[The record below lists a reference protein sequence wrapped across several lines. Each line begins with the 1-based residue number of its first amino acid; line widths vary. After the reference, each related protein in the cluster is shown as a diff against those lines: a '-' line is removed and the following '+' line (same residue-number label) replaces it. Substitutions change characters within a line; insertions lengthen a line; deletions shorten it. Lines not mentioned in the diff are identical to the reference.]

1 MPIGGQALNVGL
13 SDAVNLGW
21 KLAAVLAGWAPPG
34 LLDSYETERHAA
46 AARVIRHVAGQETLL
61 LGGTEVEPLREV
73 LSESF
78 ALDAVQ
84 QFLGR
89 FCAGL
94 DDRYGTGDDQC
105 GTDDDVLTGRHMACL
120 RPPSAPGALPADLL
134 TGAHGGVLVRFASPR
149 RETGHDGHGPAAR
162 SVTLASGASL
172 RIVHATIRPPG
183 NRITDLLLRPDAHI
197 AWAGA
202 DRRRLSDAVRQWL
215 GAPLPDSHLAR

>member
-61 LGGTEVEPLREV
+61 RGGTEVEPLREV

-120 RPPSAPGALPADLL
+120 PPPERARRRCPPTCSPEL
-134 TGAHGGVLVRFASPR
+134 TGACSSGSRARGEKPGTTVTARPR
-149 RETGHDGHGPAAR
+149 GR
-162 SVTLASGASL
+162 
-172 RIVHATIRPPG
+172 
-183 NRITDLLLRPDAHI
+183 
-197 AWAGA
+197 
-202 DRRRLSDAVRQWL
+202 
-215 GAPLPDSHLAR
+215 